1 MSAITAP
8 SSLSPRS
15 TVGQPSAEA
24 LAAVRPFFAAPT
36 VASPVWLAGDRIAF
50 ISDRSGVPQ
59 VWVTE
64 PTGTAAGLEGGAVR
78 QLTALPDRISALAA
92 TADGE
97 TLIIGMDTGGDEHQQ
112 LWRMPVPGGDPDRAG
127 EPVALTADPAVIH
140 SFGAVSP
147 AGDRFAFASNARDN
161 RFFDVSVIGLH
172 DPASIPVLQLARD
185 QALSPVAYS
194 ADGGRLLIRQNTT
207 NLDHDLF
214 LHDPMGREPVLLTAH
229 EGEAGV
235 AAAAFAPDGQSV
247 FVATNRDREFTAL
260 LRVDLTGAVV
270 EVIAEPEWDVE
281 TVEVSAASGAVAWS
295 VNEDGV
301 SRVVVRPA
309 AAGPIAVTGLPAGT
323 IERLVWSPAGDRLA
337 VSLTTPTAPGAI
349 WLVALDGTAT
359 PLVAPALGELAGV
372 ALPEPEIVRFETFD
386 GRRIPAFWFRPPGD
400 GPFPVVVDVHGG
412 PEGQRRAGWQP
423 VLQFLVSR
431 GFAVLSTNVRGS
443 TGYGKRYSHLDDV
456 ERRYDSV
463 RDLAAAHDWLAARA
477 DVMADRIGIY
487 GVSYGGFMV
496 LAALTTQPERWV
508 VGVDVVGIANFVTFF
523 EKTGPWRR
531 RLRAAEYGDPDTQAD
546 LLRELSP
553 IHRVDRI
560 AAPLFVVHGRN
571 DPRVP
576 LFETEQIVAAVRD
589 RGGVAE
595 LAIFDDEGHG
605 LIKRANRVVGYGLM
619 ADFLDRHLGSSQS

>member
-8 SSLSPRS
+8 SSLSPQS

-78 QLTALPDRISALAA
+78 QLTALPDRISALSA

-112 LWRMPVPGGDPDRAG
+112 LWRLTVPGGDPDRAG
-127 EPVALTADPAVIH
+127 EPVALTADPTVIH

-235 AAAAFAPDGQSV
+235 AAAAFAPDGRSV

-309 AAGPIAVTGLPAGT
+309 GARPIAVTGLPAGT

-349 WLVALDGTAT
+349 WLVALDGIAT

-423 VLQFLVSR
+423 VL
-431 GFAVLSTNVRGS
+431 
-443 TGYGKRYSHLDDV
+443 
-456 ERRYDSV
+456 
-463 RDLAAAHDWLAARA
+463 
-477 DVMADRIGIY
+477 
-487 GVSYGGFMV
+487 
-496 LAALTTQPERWV
+496 
-508 VGVDVVGIANFVTFF
+508 
-523 EKTGPWRR
+523 
-531 RLRAAEYGDPDTQAD
+531 
-546 LLRELSP
+546 
-553 IHRVDRI
+553 
-560 AAPLFVVHGRN
+560 
-571 DPRVP
+571 
-576 LFETEQIVAAVRD
+576 
-589 RGGVAE
+589 
-595 LAIFDDEGHG
+595 
-605 LIKRANRVVGYGLM
+605 
-619 ADFLDRHLGSSQS
+619 